1 MLLFSPV
8 FGVLLF
14 TDVVMYCVSVYVG
27 LTFVIFSSVLASVLQ
42 FVDTFS
48 TVVASV
54 LEVVGTCSTVV
65 VS

>member
-14 TDVVMYCVSVYVG
+14 TDVVMYCVSVSVG
-27 LTFVIFSSVLASVLQ
+27 LTIVIVSSVVASVLKV
-42 FVDTFS
+42 VDTCS

-54 LEVVGTCSTVV
+54 QNQKR
-65 VS
+65 